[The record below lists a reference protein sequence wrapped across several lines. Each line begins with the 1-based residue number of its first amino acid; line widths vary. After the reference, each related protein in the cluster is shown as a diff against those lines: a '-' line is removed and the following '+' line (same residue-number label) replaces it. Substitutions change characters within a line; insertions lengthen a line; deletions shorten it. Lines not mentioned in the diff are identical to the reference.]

1 MSESKEKKMKLVP
14 VFLLFTSFIFAQTK
28 SYYYPVATSLGD
40 HDIMAIEED
49 GFGRLILGTDK
60 GVFSFNGF
68 QSRQI
73 SSSKLY
79 SQDIVQLLKLKNKL
93 VGLTKTGQLFEIRG
107 EKVVLVS
114 LPQVKSQILK
124 LEKTKE
130 GNLRVL
136 CPDAVYAFKLNTFAF
151 ISKTEIPFVEKGKSE
166 LIDYVEND
174 KGSFALLSSNELID
188 VNEQTARTLPGMTGR
203 WLINQDNKV
212 IIFPVKPNSAIS
224 LQYTNKRFKNLN
236 KLIGAFNHSIQKV
249 VHIDE
254 KVYLLSETGMIVLKA
269 GDTHVK
275 SIIVGLHVTAVFKDR
290 NSNIW
295 LGTKSK
301 GLYCIPAGSYKLVNS
316 TEFNFLDLYK
326 DEMIARSNS
335 GEIMILNK
343 FGRKVRN
350 AVQKEDVAQRNWK
363 LRGEF
368 AAPLILGDELVKEL
382 IPLQNEDF
390 LVVSSKGLFQIQA
403 KTEKELR
410 EKLVKGKE
418 RKVIL
423 ESPVKLFQQSDT
435 NEVLFSNL
443 EGLFTLDLNTLE
455 YRSIRYFNENID
467 PSDILFHKHCW
478 YVLSSANKIFT
489 IKNGKVTH
497 EVNFRENGSNLLVSK
512 LKIFNDQ
519 FYILSDKTL
528 YRTKNLNGNLE
539 RLEELSRMNDLFLRD
554 FVVLHDKVYIA
565 TQFGLFEFKWEKV
578 KTDFPSFILGKPIGD
593 HQEENGSKFEAAN
606 TEVTIPYELVELMGN
621 HPYELQYRL
630 IRNGKKEQIHWSNTS
645 LGLTKLTFEHLSTG
659 SYSLELRLFDPG
671 TGRYSEA
678 ESTQFKIQASWYE
691 DTLIWFIAGI
701 LVGFFGLLYLKRRKR
716 LKKLELK

>member
-1 MSESKEKKMKLVP
+1 MKLVP

>member
-1 MSESKEKKMKLVP
+1 MKLVP
-14 VFLLFTSFIFAQTK
+14 VFLLFTSFLFAQTK

-40 HDIMAIEED
+40 HHIMAIEED
-49 GFGRLILGTDK
+49 AFGRLIVGTDK

-68 QSRQI
+68 QSKQI
-73 SSSKLY
+73 ASSKLY

-93 VGLTKTGQLFEIRG
+93 VGLTKTGQLFEIKG
-107 EKVVLVS
+107 EKVLPVP

-124 LEKTKE
+124 LENTKE

-136 CPDAVYAFKLNTFAF
+136 CPDAVYSFKPNPFTF
-151 ISKTEIPFVEKGKSE
+151 ISKTEIPFFEKGKSE

-174 KGSFALLSSNELID
+174 KGRFALLSSNELID

-203 WLINQDNKV
+203 WLVNQDNKV
-212 IIFPVKPNSAIS
+212 IIFPVKPNSTIS
-224 LQYTNKRFKNLN
+224 LQYINKRFKNLN

-254 KVYLLSETGMIVLKA
+254 KVYLLSETGMIVLKV
-269 GDTHVK
+269 GDMRVK
-275 SIIVGLHVTAVFKDR
+275 SIIVGLHVTAVFKDK

-326 DEMIARSNS
+326 DEIVARSNS
-335 GEIMILNK
+335 GEMMVLNK

-350 AVQKEDVAQRNWK
+350 VVQKEGITQKNWK
-363 LRGEF
+363 PGGEF
-368 AAPLILGDELVKEL
+368 FVPLILGDEFVKEL

-390 LVVSSKGLFQIQA
+390 LIVSSKGLFTIQA

-418 RKVIL
+418 RQVIL

-455 YRSIRYFNENID
+455 YRSIRYFNEIID
-467 PSDILFHKHCW
+467 PSEILFHKNCW

-489 IKNGKVTH
+489 IKNGKVAH

-528 YRTKNLNGNLE
+528 YRTKKLTGNLE

-554 FVVLHDKVYIA
+554 FVVLDDKVYVA
-565 TQFGLFEFKWEKV
+565 TQFGLFAFKWEKM
-578 KTDFPSFILGKPIGD
+578 KTDFPSFILGKPSGD
-593 HQEENGSKFEAAN
+593 HQEENGNKFEAAN

-630 IRNGKKEQIHWSNTS
+630 IRNGENDQVHWSNTS
-645 LGLTKLTFEHLSTG
+645 LGLTKLTFEHLSSG

-671 TGRYSEA
+671 TGRYSDP
-678 ESTQFKIQASWYE
+678 ESTRFKIRASWYE

-716 LKKLELK
+716 LKKLELNK

>member
-1 MSESKEKKMKLVP
+1 MKLVP

-28 SYYYPVATSLGD
+28 SYYYPVVTSLGD
-40 HDIMAIEED
+40 HHIMAIEQD
-49 GFGRLILGTDK
+49 AFGRLVLGTDK

-68 QSRQI
+68 QSKQI
-73 SSSKLY
+73 ASSNLY
-79 SQDIVQLLKLKNKL
+79 SQDIVQLLKLKGQL
-93 VGLTKTGQLFEIRG
+93 VGLTKTGQLFEIKG
-107 EKVVLVS
+107 KKVVTIP

-136 CPDAVYAFKLNTFAF
+136 CPDAVYIFKLNPFTFL
-151 ISKTEIPFVEKGKSE
+151 SKTEIPFYEKGKSE

-174 KGSFALLSSNELID
+174 KGRFALLSSNELID
-188 VNEQTARTLPGMTGR
+188 INEQAARTLPGMTGR
-203 WLINQDNKV
+203 WLIEEDNKV
-212 IIFPVKPNSAIS
+212 IIFPVKPNSNIS
-224 LQYTNKRFKNLN
+224 LRYNNKRFRNLN

-249 VHIDE
+249 VRIDE

-269 GDTHVK
+269 GDMRVK
-275 SIIVGLHVTAVFKDR
+275 SIIVGLHVTAVFKDKH
-290 NSNIW
+290 SNIW

-316 TEFNFLDLYK
+316 TEFSFLDLYK
-326 DEMIARSNS
+326 DEIIARSNS
-335 GEIMILNK
+335 GEMMVLNK
-343 FGRKVRN
+343 FGKKVRK
-350 AVQKEDVAQRNWK
+350 AFQKEEIIRKEWK
-363 LRGEF
+363 TRGGF
-368 AAPLILGDELVKEL
+368 RIPPIPGDEFVKEL
-382 IPLQNEDF
+382 IPLANNHF
-390 LVVSSKGLFQIQA
+390 LIVSSKGLFTIQA

-410 EKLVKGKE
+410 EKLTKGKD
-418 RKVIL
+418 RQVVL
-423 ESPVKLFQQSDT
+423 ESPVKLYQQSDT

-443 EGLFTLDLNTLE
+443 EGLFTLNLSTLE

-467 PSDILFHKHCW
+467 PSEILFHKQCW
-478 YVLSSANKIFT
+478 YVLSSSNKIFT

-512 LKIFNDQ
+512 LKIYNDQ

-528 YRTKNLNGNLE
+528 YRTRNLTGNLE

-554 FVVLHDKVYIA
+554 FVVLSDKVYVA

-578 KTDFPSFILGKPIGD
+578 KTEFPSFILGKPSGD
-593 HQEENGSKFEAAN
+593 HQKENRAKFEAAN

-630 IRNGKKEQIHWSNTS
+630 IRNGEKEQIHWSNTS
-645 LGLTKLTFEHLSTG
+645 LGLTKLTFEHLSSG

-671 TGRYSEA
+671 TGRYSDP
-678 ESTQFKIQASWYE
+678 ESTYFQIKASWYE

-716 LKKLELK
+716 LKKLDLNK